1 MSPRHLDVARDMTAD
16 VPSDVAITIGLRLST
31 TTVRLALPHAPTVR
45 HLPLAAVAVAQVVA
59 DPLVEVVAA
68 DAQLLADAHL
78 ADEGKWLTVNG
89 LC

>member
-1 MSPRHLDVARDMTAD
+1 
-16 VPSDVAITIGLRLST
+16 
-31 TTVRLALPHAPTVR
+31 
-45 HLPLAAVAVAQVVA
+45 LAAVAVAQVVA